1 MLDAARARGL
11 YDDAIVLLW
20 ADHGYQLGDNGQWGK
35 HTDFEHATRIPFMVR
50 LPPSAFPA
58 FRPGRS
64 AAFVE
69 NADLM
74 PTLVELAIGG
84 AVPRCPVDPDAS
96 RGTMLCTDGL
106 SFAPVLAEPATEW
119 KAGSFSQYQRTGN
132 VGAPQASAG
141 IGMGYSVRTTSWR
154 YTVWVPQFNNSAAG
168 YPASKHWDSPAAQ
181 ASLSPAVWF
190 CVTPRSSVSQTP
202 QPQLKKVDG

>member
-1 MLDAARARGL
+1 MLDILPPRYRAALSFTDRNIGEMLGAAKAHGL

-50 LPPSAFPA
+50 LPPSAFPR

-74 PTLVELAIGG
+74 PTLAELAIGDT
-84 AVPRCPVDPDAS
+84 VPRCPADADAS
-96 RGTMLCTDGL
+96 RATMLCTDGL
-106 SFAPVLAEPATEW
+106 SFAPVLAEPAVKW
-119 KAGSFSQYQRTGN
+119 KAGSFSQCVARLN
-132 VGAPQASAG
+132 APT
-141 IGMGYSVRTTSWR
+141 R
-154 YTVWVPQFNNSAAG
+154 P
-168 YPASKHWDSPAAQ
+168 
-181 ASLSPAVWF
+181 
-190 CVTPRSSVSQTP
+190 
-202 QPQLKKVDG
+202 